1 MKRVKIQNKNLLRKS
16 ENQSDKKQGNTCC
29 CSKRNLTAFNS
40 LSTVGELGGGGET
53 KPNLKKG
60 SFYNLSES
68 VDYSYTI
75 FHFHL
80 VDVGHAPQQRIAL
93 PTGVMRLDYA
103 RWRARSDTTKRR
115 QGHLLTVMVWLRHC
129 MCCKSGESFLL
140 CGLYL
145 ICSSK
150 IQRPKRK

>member
-1 MKRVKIQNKNLLRKS
+1 MT
-16 ENQSDKKQGNTCC
+16 KKQGNTCC
-29 CSKRNLTAFNS
+29 CSKRNLTAFHS
-40 LSTVGELGGGGET
+40 LSTVGELGGEGET

-60 SFYNLSES
+60 SFLYNLNES
-68 VDYSYTI
+68 VDYFYTI

-80 VDVGHAPQQRIAL
+80 VEVGHAPQQRNTL

-103 RWRARSDTTKRR
+103 RWRTRSDTRKRR

-129 MCCKSGESFLL
+129 KYCKSGESFLL
-140 CGLYL
+140 RGLYL